1 MGKDECW
8 LLGAHGTREHVKTL
22 RSVTF
27 ANLLA
32 HLYPLALYL
41 RKALTRPNREGTKFC
56 RRQTIAIAM
65 ADGYWPVQNVFNN
78 SLCAQQA
85 SKLLY
90 LSPGSTPHRQ
100 QLRPKIGLCVV
111 GMGGKPLAYLLLI
124 PLPELPLILCRRGRQ
139 GEPTAW
145 KGTDRRP
152 RRTGLG
158 KTEAH
163 QLLEQF
169 QCRRYAIPLE
179 NLLHRLF
186 QHGTCDDFSGSDNVP
201 SAASF
206 G

>member
-27 ANLLA
+27 ADLLA

-90 LSPGSTPHRQ
+90 LSPGSTLHRQ

-124 PLPELPLILCRRGRQ
+124 TIPLIPLILCRRSRQ
-139 GEPTAW
+139 EIVQQIRCAGQVCR
-145 KGTDRRP
+145 DRETLASLLLGLLGQRQKN
-152 RRTGLG
+152 RCLVAIEVCLQETTG
-158 KTEAH
+158 
-163 QLLEQF
+163 Q
-169 QCRRYAIPLE
+169 R
-179 NLLHRLF
+179 
-186 QHGTCDDFSGSDNVP
+186 V
-201 SAASF
+201 
-206 G
+206 